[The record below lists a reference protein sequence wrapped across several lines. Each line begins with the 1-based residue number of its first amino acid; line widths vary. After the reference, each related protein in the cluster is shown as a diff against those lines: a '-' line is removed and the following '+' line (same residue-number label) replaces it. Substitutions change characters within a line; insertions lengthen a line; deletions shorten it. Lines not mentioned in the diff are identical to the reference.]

1 MKQKQILK
9 RVLGVVLAVVLC
21 TSMVACSG
29 GESKEGDAK
38 DDKYLEQF
46 EIVPDDGKPSWEY
59 DQTDYD
65 FTWFLNASWMTW
77 PTNGADLVSKVI
89 YEKTGCKIE
98 IITPG
103 DDSGNQL
110 STMISS
116 GELADVVSVQAGSL
130 MESQLA
136 DQGYVW
142 SIDTLMEKF
151 APSMKSRYYE
161 EQVDVYNWFKRGDG
175 KLYGI
180 PNLCYTDY
188 YLEDVSL
195 APNGAILVR
204 EDWYIEV
211 VEKTG
216 EDMTTKES
224 FLKGCD
230 YINKK
235 YPNAIPVQLDPFTA
249 TGNLSVTWLMQ
260 YFAVPFEQENGEYN
274 YQYSDPKFREVIS
287 FLNSLFVNG
296 YIDAANLT
304 ANADAVSRNIARG
317 NVFVSMATPQNYN
330 DSFINLYNN
339 GTTYIPLVLKNDAGD
354 APVLQ
359 DLRGKGYLL
368 SMITKNAK
376 RPDKIIKVFDYLTSE
391 EGQLLINFG
400 VEGDTFVWDE
410 KHEKVVWTD
419 KYVKDYDNNNTTQ
432 YGFGLCNVLLNQSFY
447 DKVAPVG
454 TTAKEDYSIY
464 ISNLKR
470 PLCPYSYDY
479 TASFLLPD
487 TTSDDY
493 FSYVEKQENLNKIWG
508 RFLPLMIG
516 AASEKEALA
525 KLDSTLDS
533 MKANDL
539 DFVVSFMS
547 EGYKK
552 AKDAAGV
559 EKGWPTYQEGYEA
572 PTTGA
577 NGDFSYWNDIKR

>member
-1 MKQKQILK
+1 MKKKQILT
-9 RVLGVVLAVVLC
+9 RALSAILTFVLC
-21 TSMVACSG
+21 LGATACTG
-29 GESKEGDAK
+29 GGSKDGDAK

-59 DQTDYD
+59 DQTDYE

-77 PTNGADLVSKVI
+77 PTNGADMVSRVI
-89 YEKTGCKIE
+89 YEKTGCKIQ

-116 GELADVVSVQAGSL
+116 GDLADVVSVQAGSL
-130 MESQLA
+130 MASQLA

-151 APSMKSRYYE
+151 APSMKSRYHE
-161 EQVDVYNWFKRGDG
+161 EQIDVYNWFKRGDG
-175 KLYGI
+175 KLYGV

-204 EDWYIEV
+204 EDWYNEV

-224 FLKGCD
+224 FLKGCK
-230 YINKK
+230 YISEK
-235 YPNAIPVQLDPFTA
+235 YANAIPVQLDPFTA

-260 YFAVPFEQENGEYN
+260 YFAVPFEKENGEYN
-274 YQYSDPKFREVIS
+274 YQYSDPRFREVIS
-287 FLNSLFVNG
+287 FMNELFVND
-296 YIDAANLT
+296 YIDEANLT

-330 DSFINLYNN
+330 DAFINLYNN
-339 GTTYIPLVLKNDAGD
+339 GTTYIPLVLRNDAGD

-368 SMITKNAK
+368 SMITKNAE
-376 RPDKIIKVFDYLTSE
+376 RPDKIIKVFDFLTSE

-400 VEGDTFVWDE
+400 VENDTFVWDE
-410 KHEKVVWTD
+410 NHEKVVWTD
-419 KYVKDYDNNNTTQ
+419 KFVQDYENNNTTQ
-432 YGFGLCNVLLNQSFY
+432 YGFGMCNMLLNQSFY
-447 DKVAPVG
+447 DKVAPAG
-454 TTAKEDYSIY
+454 TVAKKDYNIY

-470 PLCPYSYDY
+470 PLCPYSCDY
-479 TASFLLPD
+479 TSSFLLPD
-487 TTSDDY
+487 TTHDDY
-493 FSYVEKQENLNKIWG
+493 FNYVEKQENLNKIWG

-516 AASEKEALA
+516 ASSEKEALA
-525 KLDSTLDS
+525 KLDSTLES

-539 DFVVSFMS
+539 EFVVSFMS
-547 EGYKK
+547 EGYEK
-552 AKDAAGV
+552 AKEAAGV
-559 EKGWPTYQEGYEA
+559 SKGWPAYQEGYVA
-572 PTTGA
+572 PSTGP
-577 NGDFSYWNDIKR
+577 NGDFTYWNDIKR